1 MSTEPLCN
9 IALASLSENMTNLPP
24 PLPPQVNNFLLPQ
37 PTLSN
42 AQYRRYKDNEALALG
57 EFTFNVTALA
67 VLLSHSASGQ
77 PEPALS
83 GIFRCP
89 RARGDQMEDRM
100 RTSGPGKGAIST
112 DRESQGM
119 DMLKDIAIQ
128 WFMETQAPLILQN
141 GTLPEWFHGFI
152 TRKQAEELLRDK
164 PLGCFLI
171 RLSDKAMGYI
181 LSYRGY
187 NRCRHFVIS
196 QLQNRRYLI
205 SGDTCNHATLTDLIN
220 YYQGAKIEP
229 FGETLTTAC
238 PRLQENS
245 LYDAI
250 SLNLLLL
257 QEEAPPLP
265 ERSSSL
271 LTESFSDRHLGNIV
285 YAELKK
291 MNHNQQSLS
300 MEAAGISHQTPSPG
314 REHQRKPSSLSGG
327 EPAPK
332 IRDAPLPPSPKAT
345 KLLEMNLDPNKK
357 SPTVPHRHALE
368 PNSPVPILTSLGDR
382 SAMASSPPHQA
393 SPKARCSPE
402 SKESAQGFAI
412 HTVPQS
418 LRDSWPNKPREP
430 SSPNT
435 HELLPK
441 GNSSYSREDQ
451 TAASE
456 THGYEP
462 IPARLP
468 KPAFLPLRATYN
480 QPEGPGGWVVNAY
493 EKIPGSHTEATSFL
507 PSNPY
512 EQIPLKVQETKQS
525 HKVHKVEKH
534 KRFFFM
540 DRKNKQ

>member
-1 MSTEPLCN
+1 
-9 IALASLSENMTNLPP
+9 
-24 PLPPQVNNFLLPQ
+24 
-37 PTLSN
+37 
-42 AQYRRYKDNEALALG
+42 
-57 EFTFNVTALA
+57 
-67 VLLSHSASGQ
+67 
-77 PEPALS
+77 
-83 GIFRCP
+83 
-89 RARGDQMEDRM
+89 MEDGM
-100 RTSGPGKGAIST
+100 RISGPGKGAMST
-112 DRESQGM
+112 DRESQGV

-181 LSYRGY
+181 LSYKGY

-205 SGDTCNHATLTDLIN
+205 SGDTCNHATLTDLIS

-250 SLNLLLL
+250 SLNLLLVTQPESTSRDPEASPTPKPKTSFVHFEKSL
-257 QEEAPPLP
+257 EEGLWRVSAEDSEVSIPSRTPPLP

-271 LTESFSDRHLGNIV
+271 LTESFSGRHLGNIV

-300 MEAAGISHQTPSPG
+300 MEAARISHHPPSPG

-327 EPAPK
+327 ESAPK
-332 IRDAPLPPSPKAT
+332 IRD
-345 KLLEMNLDPNKK
+345 K

-368 PNSPVPILTSLGDR
+368 PSSPVPILTSLGVR
-382 SAMASSPPHQA
+382 SAMASSPSHQA

-402 SKESAQGFAI
+402 SKGSTQGFAI
-412 HTVPQS
+412 HAVPQS
-418 LRDSWPNKPREP
+418 SRDSWPSKPREP

-435 HELLPK
+435 HELMSK

-451 TAASE
+451 T
-456 THGYEP
+456 
-462 IPARLP
+462 
-468 KPAFLPLRATYN
+468 
-480 QPEGPGGWVVNAY
+480 GPGGWVVNAY

-525 HKVHKVEKH
+525 HSHKVRRIPGDLGIYPIERQKH
-534 KRFFFM
+534 RFCPQGIHSLM
-540 DRKNKQ
+540 